1 MSDIDTIVL
10 ILLPHNLKRKNYSLI
25 KLRAKMKTRSRR
37 DFLKVSAAGALGAI
51 ALSQTSCKS
60 GGKPT
65 PAVAAADPKSFGM
78 GLQLYTIRDAMG
90 TDVAGSLK
98 KVSDAGYKYVELAG
112 YADVKFYK
120 MEPAEFRKLVNDLGL
135 EILSSHTQVEA
146 QGITLDNAKKMA
158 DDHAKLGVK
167 YCVQPWVVPEARTTV
182 ASYQKMVDDWNKV
195 GGIMKE
201 NGIMFGY
208 HNHNFEFAT
217 VEGKVP
223 YFDIFLAGLDKD
235 LVTMELDLFWT
246 TKAGQNPVEIIK
258 KYPGRF
264 QLFHMK
270 DMYTNEAPF
279 FDTVG
284 VKDFAP
290 VGEGVIN
297 FKDILAV
304 KDIAGMK
311 YMIVEQDQ
319 SRDGDFFGDINKSIK
334 NLTTRILV

>member
-1 MSDIDTIVL
+1 
-10 ILLPHNLKRKNYSLI
+10 
-25 KLRAKMKTRSRR
+25 MKTTRSRR

-51 ALSQTSCKS
+51 VLTQSSCKS
-60 GGKPT
+60 GVKPA
-65 PAVAAADPKSFGM
+65 PAVIAPAVVDPKSFGI

-98 KVSDAGYKYVELAG
+98 KVSDAGYKYLELAG
-112 YADVKFYK
+112 YADGKFYK
-120 MEPAEFRKLVNDLGL
+120 MDPVEFKKLVNDLGM

-158 DDHAKLGVK
+158 EDHALLGVK
-167 YCVQPWVVPEARTTV
+167 YCIQPWVVEEARKTI
-182 ASYQKMVDDWNKV
+182 SSFQKMVADWNKV

-201 NGIMFGY
+201 HGIMFGY
-208 HNHNFEFAT
+208 HNHNFEFKV
-217 VEGKVP
+217 VEGKIP
-223 YFDIFLAGLDKD
+223 YFDIFLPELDKD

-270 DMYTNEAPF
+270 DMYTKEAPF
-279 FDTVG
+279 FTTVG

-304 KDIAGMK
+304 KDIAGLK
-311 YMIVEQDQ
+311 YMIVEQDL
-319 SRDGDFFGDINKSIK
+319 SRDGDSFGDIKKSIT
-334 NLTTRILV
+334 NLTTKILV

>member
-1 MSDIDTIVL
+1 
-10 ILLPHNLKRKNYSLI
+10 
-25 KLRAKMKTRSRR
+25 MKTTRSRR
-37 DFLKVSAAGALGAI
+37 DFLKVSAAGALGAFV
-51 ALSQTSCKS
+51 LTQSSCKS
-60 GGKPT
+60 GVKPA
-65 PAVAAADPKSFGM
+65 PVAVAADPKTFGI
-78 GLQLYTIRDAMG
+78 GLQLYTIRDAMA
-90 TDVAGSLK
+90 TDVPVSLK
-98 KVSDAGYKYVELAG
+98 RVSDAGYKYIELAG
-112 YADVKFYK
+112 YADGRFYG
-120 MEPAEFRKLVNDLGL
+120 MDPAEFKKLVNDLGM
-135 EILSSHTQVEA
+135 EIISSHTQVEA

-158 DDHAKLGVK
+158 EDHANLGVK
-167 YCVQPWVVPEARTTV
+167 YCVQPWVVEEARKTV
-182 ASYQKMVDDWNKV
+182 ASYQKMVADWNLV

-201 NGIMFGY
+201 HGIMFGY
-208 HNHNFEFAT
+208 HNHNFEFDT

-223 YFDIFLAGLDKD
+223 YFDIFLAELDKD

-279 FDTVG
+279 YTTVG

-290 VGEGVIN
+290 VGEGLIN

-319 SRDGDFFGDINKSIK
+319 SRDGDPFADIQKSIT